1 MTNPPN
7 ASVAVALSAALAA
20 VDPKPTSSP
29 EPKEQTFIDN
39 DIDQEKES
47 DVEDNPF
54 KGLLDDGLEDEDDQ
68 KDDFGTVEI
77 FQEKCLTCSHLVAFA
92 QKSYSKC
99 HFSKGN
105 TQCPAQSLRI
115 SVRVPVE
122 QIGRQFKS
130 AKLSNDNARLAR
142 LYAKLSTFPDWYQQR
157 VTEYL
162 KEEKIA

>member
-1 MTNPPN
+1 MTNTPN

-20 VDPKPTSSP
+20 AEPKTTDDLDNSKPT
-29 EPKEQTFIDN
+29 FVDN
-39 DIDQEKES
+39 DADTEKE

-54 KGLLDDGLEDEDDQ
+54 KGLLDDTSEDEDDQ

-77 FQEKCLTCSHLVAFA
+77 FQEKCLNCSHLVAFA
-92 QKSYSKC
+92 DKAYSKC

-105 TQCPAQSLRI
+105 AQCPAQSLRI
-115 SVRVPVE
+115 TVRVPVE
-122 QIGRQFKS
+122 DIGRQFKS
-130 AKLSNDNARLAR
+130 AKLSNDNARLSR